1 MAEQTA
7 NGQPLRLMAVLAHPD
22 DESLGLGGPLAK
34 YAAEG
39 VGTYLL
45 TATRG
50 ERGWRGDPAAD
61 PGLEAF
67 GKARE
72 AELLAAA
79 QILGLREVHF
89 LNYIDGDV
97 DQADP
102 AGAIGQIVG
111 HLRRVRPQV
120 VLTFGPEGAYGH
132 PDHMAISQFTTA
144 ALVAAADPTY
154 QTDSSGLAAAADS
167 TYQTHSSDKPYR
179 VSKLYFV
186 ADTVAGM
193 TLYTRLFGEL
203 IMPVDGMDRSW
214 AGWPDGMMTT
224 ELDTDAYWRTALQAI
239 LCHQSQVSEM
249 PNLAEAC
256 ERDHARL
263 LGRQHLIRAMSLVN
277 GGRKVERDVFEGIRG
292 NW

>member
-1 MAEQTA
+1 MAEPNT
-7 NGQPLRLMAVLAHPD
+7 NTPPLRLMAVLAHPD
-22 DESLGLGGPLAK
+22 DESLGLGGTLAK

-50 ERGWRGDPAAD
+50 ERGWRGDPASD

-72 AELLAAA
+72 AELSAAA
-79 QILGLREVHF
+79 KILGLREVHF
-89 LNYIDGDV
+89 LNYIDGDL

-154 QTDSSGLAAAADS
+154 QTNLSSMLVAADPIYQTDSSHAP
-167 TYQTHSSDKPYR
+167 HR
-179 VSKLYFV
+179 VSKLYFI
-186 ADTVAGM
+186 ADTVAGQA
-193 TLYTRLFGEL
+193 LYARLFGEL
-203 IMPVDGMDRSW
+203 IMPVDGVDRSW
-214 AGWPDGMMTT
+214 AGWPDWMMTT
-224 ELDTDAYWRTALQAI
+224 ELDTDAYWRTALRAI

-249 PNLAEAC
+249 TNMVEDC
-256 ERDHARL
+256 ERDHATL

-277 GGRKVERDVFEGIRG
+277 GGRKLERDVFEGIRG
-292 NW
+292 HL

>member
-1 MAEQTA
+1 MSEQIA

-22 DESLGLGGPLAK
+22 DESLGLGGTLAK

-50 ERGWRGDPAAD
+50 ERGWRGDAAAD

-67 GKARE
+67 GKVRE

-79 QILGLREVHF
+79 KILGLREVHF
-89 LNYIDGDV
+89 LNYIDGDL
-97 DQADP
+97 DQADS

-154 QTDSSGLAAAADS
+154 QTDSS
-167 TYQTHSSDKPYR
+167 DKPHR

-214 AGWPDGMMTT
+214 AGWPDWMMTT
-224 ELDTDAYWRTALQAI
+224 ELDTDAYWRTALRAI

-277 GGRKVERDVFEGIRG
+277 GGRKIERDVFEGVRG
-292 NW
+292 YGK

>member
-1 MAEQTA
+1 
-7 NGQPLRLMAVLAHPD
+7 MAVLAHPD
-22 DESLGLGGPLAK
+22 DESLGIGGTLAK

-89 LNYIDGDV
+89 LNYIDGDL

-102 AGAIGQIVG
+102 AGAIRQIVG

-154 QTDSSGLAAAADS
+154 QTDSSRAP
-167 TYQTHSSDKPYR
+167 HR

-186 ADTVAGM
+186 ADTKEGM
-193 TLYTRLFGEL
+193 TLYSRLFGDL
-203 IMPVDGMDRSW
+203 IMPVDGVDRSW
-214 AGWPDGMMTT
+214 PGWPDWMMTT
-224 ELDTDAYWRTALQAI
+224 KLDTDAYWRTALRAI
-239 LCHQSQVSEM
+239 LCHQSQMSGMLDMV
-249 PNLAEAC
+249 EAC
-256 ERDHARL
+256 ERDHATL

-277 GGRKVERDVFEGIRG
+277 GGRKVERDVFEGIKETDYGPR
-292 NW
+292 